1 MPTKICSIRVLASLT
16 LLTVLVLIVPVAAAR
31 PADPPHP
38 ETWLV
43 IKSPDGSGAAL
54 HTVRQGNV
62 LATWPDGAVVG
73 LLGELVVD
81 RGVTWVTVQDPA
93 MNEGWVRLDLLTDLP
108 TPVDP
113 TPRREEEGGVGGV
126 QPRDA
131 TGPSPA
137 CPTGFPIKGTLEQ
150 PGELLRRALAPDN
163 RDYAAAPTVTC
174 FRTLKEAQAW
184 RFYLN
189 TLR

>member
-1 MPTKICSIRVLASLT
+1 MPTKICSFRVLARLT
-16 LLTVLVLIVPVAAAR
+16 LLTLLVFVVPVAAAR

-43 IKSPDGSGAAL
+43 VQSPDGSGAAL
-54 HTVRQGNV
+54 HTTRQESV

-93 MNEGWVRLDLLTDLP
+93 MNEGWVRLDRLTDLP

-113 TPRREEEGGVGGV
+113 TPRREQEGEVGGV
-126 QPRDA
+126 QPVSGS
-131 TGPSPA
+131 GPGAVCPA
-137 CPTGFPIKGTLEQ
+137 GFPIKGTLEE
-150 PGELLRRALAPDN
+150 PGEFLRRALSPDN